1 MRRSL
6 SRAPF
11 RSLTGSFC
19 RSKSGQKGWK
29 NGGERTESS
38 QTSASP
44 EVGIFGG
51 FGVAPCFIHL
61 GFGMN
66 SVTEFLQKQI
76 VNALCLGKRDRA
88 SDLLLNLSQSNDSL
102 RADDFAYI
110 LDYCARSPDPLF
122 VMETWRTM
130 EGKNIA
136 TNRTCNMFII
146 QALTRGG
153 YLEEAFSW
161 LTALH
166 GSYLTGPISLYNAFL
181 NGCARTQSTVHADY
195 CLDLMEDRLL
205 GKSEVT
211 YCELLKL
218 AVWQQ
223 SLSAVHEIWKEFV
236 KHYSPSIISLRKFIW
251 AFTRLGDLVSAC
263 ESLQRMVNMALH
275 GSFSVKK
282 SAGGKFRLSNLDI
295 PIPSKNDWAKLG
307 ELPLSDATVVASNCK
322 NQWFFV
328 QNGSNSSYVEAN
340 KGRRSFSIHVDDHE
354 SDLYFQNR
362 ELVNPVFHWQ
372 RGNAETL
379 PTMKIL
385 RWSFSDIIHTCAQS
399 KNSKLAEQLFLQ
411 MQALGLEPSSHTYDA
426 LIRAVVSER
435 GAFEGIQLVKTMENL
450 SMKPYDATLAT
461 LSISCSKALE
471 LDLAE
476 ALLDQIVGTPY
487 IHTFNSLLAA
497 CDVMDQPER
506 AVRVL
511 AKMKQFKLKPDIWTY
526 ELLFSLFGNVNAPY
540 ESGNMFSQV
549 EAAKRINAIE
559 RDMMNNGI
567 QHSPLSMTNLVKAL
581 GAEGNVREMVEYF
594 RKAGIYF
601 AHSDSSY
608 LWTAFCNVV
617 LHALVECDE
626 SHMAIE
632 IFKNMKLHGSPPD
645 AATYNIMIDCCS
657 NIRCFKSA
665 CALVSMMLRDGFRPE
680 NCTYTALIKILLAN
694 EDFDGALYLL
704 DQVMSEGIQE
714 DVLLFNTIL
723 LEAYIKGHIDIIE
736 FVVEK
741 MHGKKIQ
748 PDPSTCWYVFSAYV
762 DSGFFSTAMEAL
774 QVLSLRMISEE
785 ERTFQEKRGD
795 YEDGF
800 VLAED
805 SEAEER
811 IIKTFM
817 DSDEHIAAALLNLRC
832 CALAGFSISWLPSRS
847 LWARRL
853 SATYGG
859 CLKK

>member
-1 MRRSL
+1 MHRSL
-6 SRAPF
+6 SRSPF
-11 RSLTGSFC
+11 RSLTGSLC
-19 RSKSGQKGWK
+19 RSKSGHKGWK
-29 NGGERTESS
+29 SGGERMECSRS
-38 QTSASP
+38 SASA
-44 EVGIFGG
+44 E
-51 FGVAPCFIHL
+51 GVSHL

-66 SVTEFLQKQI
+66 SVTEFMQKQI
-76 VNALCLGKRDRA
+76 VNALCLGKRDKA

-102 RADDFAYI
+102 RADDFVYI
-110 LDYCARSPDPLF
+110 LDYCARYPDPLF

-136 TNRTCNMFII
+136 TNRKCNMFFV

-166 GSYLTGPISLYNAFL
+166 GRHLTGPISLYNAFL

-195 CLDLMEDRLL
+195 CLNLMEDRLL

-223 SLSAVHEIWKEFV
+223 SLTAVHEIWKEFV

-263 ESLQRMVNMALH
+263 ESLQRMVDMVLH
-275 GSFSVKK
+275 GSAYVKK
-282 SAGGKFRLSNLDI
+282 SAGGKFGSSDLDI
-295 PIPSKNDWAKLG
+295 PIPSKVDWGQLG
-307 ELPLSDATVVASNCK
+307 ELPLSDVPADTSSCK

-328 QNGSNSSYVEAN
+328 QNGSNSSYLELN
-340 KGRRSFSIHVDDHE
+340 KGCRNFSMHVDNHE
-354 SDLYFQNR
+354 SNSYFQIR
-362 ELVNPVFHWQ
+362 GLVNPVLHWQ

-411 MQALGLEPSSHTYDA
+411 MRTLGLEPSSHTYDA

-450 SMKPYDATLAT
+450 NMKPYDATLAT

-497 CDVMDQPER
+497 CDVMDQPES

-511 AKMKQFKLKPDIWTY
+511 AKMKQLNQKPDIWTY

-540 ESGNMFSQV
+540 EGGNMFSQE
-549 EAAKRINAIE
+549 EAAKRIKAIE
-559 RDMMNNGI
+559 RDMVNNGI
-567 QHSPLSMTNLVKAL
+567 QHSPLSMINLVKAL

-594 RKAGIYF
+594 RKSWIYF
-601 AHSDSSY
+601 AHSDSY
-608 LWTAFCNVV
+608 LWTAFCNIV

-632 IFKNMKLHGSPPD
+632 LFKNMKLHGSPPD

-665 CALVSMMLRDGFRPE
+665 GALVSMMLRDGFRPE
-680 NCTYTALIKILLAN
+680 NCTYTSLVKILLAN
-694 EDFDGALYLL
+694 DDFDGALHLL

-762 DSGFFSTAMEAL
+762 DRGFFSTAMEAL

-785 ERTFQEKRGD
+785 ERTLREKRED
-795 YEDGF
+795 YEDIF
-800 VLAED
+800 ILAED

-817 DSDEHIAAALLNLRC
+817 DSNEHIAAALLNLRC
-832 CALAGFSISWLPSRS
+832 CTLAGISISWLPSIS

-853 SATYGG
+853 SSTYGA
-859 CLKK
+859 